1 MRQRLADGLRRCC
14 GIDSPEQLRA
24 ALAGV
29 AQIVDGATPSPAAAL
44 LAGLP
49 ALFEQL
55 GAAAEAEAAAQTG
68 ARARTQLLHALRNAA
83 AALVAHGERLPPIP
97 PDDDADAWAAL
108 IARLVAQ
115 QAQRRVDLANQRFA
129 LDQHA
134 IVSVADIDGRIVHVN
149 DRFCAING
157 YSRAE
162 LLGQPQSLIDS
173 NLHPPSY
180 FEAMWATVRGGAVW
194 HGEICHL
201 TKSGRRYWVDATMVP
216 FVDGAGRPYQFITI
230 RTDISP
236 AKRLAE
242 KIAVSERQYRN
253 VVNSLSEVVFR
264 ADVDG
269 RWSFLNPAWSAITGH
284 DVHASLGRPFTDFVD
299 PRSVDA
305 AGAAFRGMLTGK
317 GEPERLLTRFIARD
331 GKVRQLE
338 VHARPEFDDA
348 GVCTGVTGSLTD
360 VTEQKKVE
368 QAMQAAKEAAE
379 SASRSK
385 SEFLANMSHEIRT
398 PMNGI
403 MGMTDL
409 VLESALDPGQRHYL
423 EIVKSSADALLAII
437 NDILDFSKI
446 EAGMMAIETVPF
458 ELARVLQDS
467 VLSQLARA
475 RGAGIELALD
485 IDPDLPDCLLGDPG
499 RLRQILINLAGNA
512 VKFTRAGEVVVS
524 VRRLAAPDAPAGDD
538 VGQGKEG
545 KEDQQDEQ
553 DKQGVRLSITVRDT
567 GIGIAAD
574 QQEAVFDAFRQADGS
589 TTRRFGG
596 TGLGL
601 SITRRLVG
609 LMGGSIT
616 LDSEVGRGSSFCV
629 TLSLMPCAAAQS
641 PAPPTPPS
649 QTRLA
654 GRTFMVIDDNLT
666 SQQIL
671 QHMFDRWQCGVIEHR
686 SGHAAL
692 AWCAANPHAPVD
704 CIVLDVSMPGMD
716 GFDTAQALS
725 ADAHFG
731 AVPLLMLSSSAAPG
745 NAARCRQ
752 LGIGA
757 YLQKPARADEIRAA
771 IESLLERPRTA
782 APLPAQA
789 PAQATAPVPAPAP
802 APAMA
807 GLDVL
812 LVEDNALNQQ
822 LAQILLSKWGHR
834 VTIAANGIEALEVH
848 ARQRFDIILMDLQMP
863 EMGGFEATAH
873 IRRREQAGA
882 ARSTIIAMTAN
893 AFEGDREKC
902 IAGGMDDYL
911 SKPFRAQAFQE
922 LIARY
927 SGADATA
934 PASPSYDYGAAL
946 HKANPATIASD
957 GARALTALPAQ
968 LAELRAAWHDADIDA
983 LRHHAHRLTQLFAA
997 FIALP
1002 AMHASAAIDR
1012 DLNSTSPPTTNA
1024 GALLATLEQE
1034 ATRFGAALQAHLQPV
1049 PTPPKTS

>member
-1 MRQRLADGLRRCC
+1 MTVPARAGPDMRQRLADCLRRSC

-29 AQIVDGATPSPAAAL
+29 GQLAETAPPSPAAAL

-49 ALFEQL
+49 ALFEQI
-55 GAAAEAEAAAQTG
+55 GAADEAEAEAEAEAETAAEPG
-68 ARARTQLLHALRNAA
+68 ARGRTQLLHALRSAA
-83 AALVAHGERLPPIP
+83 AALVAHGKRLPPTP
-97 PDDDADAWAAL
+97 SDDDAEAWAAL

-269 RWSFLNPAWSAITGH
+269 CWSFLNPAWSAITGH

-305 AGAAFRGMLTGK
+305 AGAAFRGMLTGN

-368 QAMQAAKEAAE
+368 QAMQAAKEAAQ

-458 ELARVLQDS
+458 ELSRVLQDS
-467 VLSQLARA
+467 VRSQLARA

-524 VRRLAAPDAPAGDD
+524 VRRLAAPDAAAGDD
-538 VGQGKEG
+538 AG
-545 KEDQQDEQ
+545 DD
-553 DKQGVRLSITVRDT
+553 GVRLSITVRDT

-609 LMGGSIT
+609 LMGGTIT

-641 PAPPTPPS
+641 PAPPPS
-649 QTRLA
+649 RTGLA

-731 AVPLLMLSSSAAPG
+731 AVPLLMLSSSTAPG
-745 NAARCRQ
+745 NAARCRS

-757 YLQKPARADEIRAA
+757 YLQKPARADEMRAA
-771 IESLLERPRTA
+771 IEALLERPRTA
-782 APLPAQA
+782 A
-789 PAQATAPVPAPAP
+789 TIPAPAP
-802 APAMA
+802 AQVVAGAAAAAPALP

-822 LAQILLSKWGHR
+822 LAQILLRKWGHR
-834 VTIAANGIEALEVH
+834 VTIAANGIEALDVH

-911 SKPFRAQAFQE
+911 AKPFRAQAFHE
-922 LIARY
+922 FMERY
-927 SGADATA
+927 
-934 PASPSYDYGAAL
+934 AL
-946 HKANPATIASD
+946 V
-957 GARALTALPAQ
+957 Q
-968 LAELRAAWHDADIDA
+968 
-983 LRHHAHRLTQLFAA
+983 Q
-997 FIALP
+997 
-1002 AMHASAAIDR
+1002 
-1012 DLNSTSPPTTNA
+1012 
-1024 GALLATLEQE
+1024 
-1034 ATRFGAALQAHLQPV
+1034 
-1049 PTPPKTS
+1049 